1 MVFKNIIGVVL
12 KTPENRKRIKF
23 SFLLLLVY
31 YIGLSIKIP
40 WIKSQNNTLSS
51 LNSFETAY
59 DFIFSNFKAENYSIF
74 ALSLLSIFSTERIIE
89 ILPNNSRFK
98 RKKYRFLINTF
109 ISVVYSILLIKGIQF
124 RNTDYVYYWTITIF
138 TLTISNLFL
147 DYIITYTSKKGSF
160 NGDTFFNLISFLPF
174 LFFGLRTEFISG
186 NYFNI
191 LLFIIFFYITILLS
205 LIMMQGTRRIPLFV
219 IGAQKREQTFFTIKV
234 VTLEPL
240 LLSFAFGG
248 IIHSVLIGFGF
259 TNFDFYPLRF
269 NVLLFIIIYLVTY
282 LYRAIKLNP
291 KKIAYQLKNNRTI
304 IPGVTPGAKTADFID
319 AIISRII
326 PAEVFFYFLLVSIN
340 IIFHHL
346 FYISNILNSFI
357 GTFFTFIIVFSI
369 VEGFSKMN
377 QAHIK

>member
-160 NGDTFFNLISFLPF
+160 NGDTFFNLISFLP
-174 LFFGLRTEFISG
+174 S
-186 NYFNI
+186 
-191 LLFIIFFYITILLS
+191 LLS
-205 LIMMQGTRRIPLFV
+205 
-219 IGAQKREQTFFTIKV
+219 
-234 VTLEPL
+234 
-240 LLSFAFGG
+240 S
-248 IIHSVLIGFGF
+248 
-259 TNFDFYPLRF
+259 
-269 NVLLFIIIYLVTY
+269 
-282 LYRAIKLNP
+282 
-291 KKIAYQLKNNRTI
+291 
-304 IPGVTPGAKTADFID
+304 
-319 AIISRII
+319 
-326 PAEVFFYFLLVSIN
+326 
-340 IIFHHL
+340 
-346 FYISNILNSFI
+346 
-357 GTFFTFIIVFSI
+357 
-369 VEGFSKMN
+369 
-377 QAHIK
+377 